1 MGTPKD
7 YKTAKGLVLQL
18 NTGTVAVKVF
28 TTVEAVNNINISL
41 GEVMES
47 WATVVSDKTNNR
59 VTRIDPSIPI
69 VVKDIKNTPLTTKLR
84 AIAFST
90 MQDRVLECRILD
102 DITDQ
107 IISFD
112 ANVESLV
119 LSAETDTVRQS
130 AFTLKIADAD
140 SFALTP
146 SDTVAPTVSIFNPID
161 GAAAVAVDAALEV
174 TFDRNIVLGSG
185 NFIIYDAAT
194 DIIIEAINVTSG
206 NVAISGGDKAVVTHA
221 DYDAGIDVY
230 INIQVGAI
238 KGTGGV
244 DFAGIA
250 DKTTW
255 NFGIS

>member
-18 NTGTVAVKVF
+18 NTGSVAVPVY
-28 TTVEAVNNINISL
+28 TTVEAVNNINITL
-41 GEVMES
+41 GEIMEA
-47 WATVVSDKTNNR
+47 WRTVVSDKTNNR
-59 VTRIDPSIPI
+59 VVATDMNIPI
-69 VVKDIKNTPLTTKLR
+69 VVKDIKSTPLTTKLR

-102 DITDQ
+102 DIADQ

-146 SDTVAPTVSIFNPID
+146 SDTVAPTVTLFNPID
-161 GAAAVAVDAALEV
+161 GAAAVAVDALLEV
-174 TFDRNIVLGSG
+174 TFDRTVILGSG
-185 NFIIYDAAT
+185 NFLIFDAAT
-194 DIIIEAINVTSG
+194 DIILEAINVTSG
-206 NVAISGGDKAVVTHA
+206 NVAISGNTKAVVTHA
-221 DYDAGIDVY
+221 DYPAAADVY

-238 KGTGGV
+238 KNAGGV

-255 NFGIS
+255 NFGIA

>member
-1 MGTPKD
+1 MGTPKN
-7 YKTAKGLVLQL
+7 YKTAKGLILQL
-18 NTGTVAVKVF
+18 NTGTVSVKVF
-28 TTVEAVNNINISL
+28 TTVEAVNNINITL
-41 GEVMES
+41 GEIMES
-47 WATVVSDKTNNR
+47 WRTVVSDKTNNR
-59 VTRIDPSIPI
+59 VTATDMSIPL

-84 AIAFST
+84 AMAFST

-102 DITDQ
+102 DIADE

-119 LSAETDTVRQS
+119 LSAETDNVRQS

-146 SDTVAPTVSIFNPID
+146 SDTVAPTVDTFNPLD
-161 GAAAVAVDAALEV
+161 AAAGVAVDALLEV

-206 NVAISGGDKAVVTHA
+206 DVTISGGTKAVIAHE
-221 DYDAGIDVY
+221 DYTSGIDVY

-255 NFGIS
+255 NFGIV